1 MRNVTIL
8 LAVAA
13 MLALAGSAWADTY
26 DVTFDWNTGDGN
38 WTSTASWTKTNP
50 GPGTP
55 PGPLPFYDYTEG
67 SDTYR
72 GQAYIANNG
81 AIVTINSG
89 TEADPVGAFGVTLGD
104 YDHRG
109 EAVYLGHIDMTAGY
123 LKVAGYQGGLNINPD
138 CTFTQS
144 GGTVDLG
151 YLNSG
156 SYNWSGG
163 FNTKYTLEGG
173 TFKSDSIAGGYWR
186 SNFTQTGGEMSV
198 GTFGL
203 TDGGSYNLSGGTAT
217 VNKLEMGAS
226 TAADGTTT
234 LNITSPGVAPVLK
247 LKTSLQFGDSSADV
261 DYAVLNAPAGQV
273 INMVCNQP
281 RYASEDPGDGL
292 GYRFITSTTHFRNYL
307 NDNDVE
313 NDMDD
318 LNNVTL
324 AYDISSAY
332 GAYCWLD
339 VQVGVLE
346 VGGYDNGAATGGLV
360 DNFALKGLTL
370 TPYFDEKYPEGGGRW
385 TGPIIQLV
393 DDADNGNRASNECL
407 YVENLAI
414 GSGSVLDLN
423 GLTLYYLE
431 GEASDAFLADG
442 RVVDNS
448 ASGGGDLVQIF
459 EPVLAHGVLAN
470 SIRVDSSI
478 NYDGT
483 VETGT
488 QTAVNYTQ
496 LPVTATVEHESGG
509 TNMRVMGQARS
520 YYDADGI
527 HHVVRAAACGD
538 GHGSDLCGTGTL
550 TDSKTILVT
559 SGDCGYPTGTSIWA
573 TGTLTLNGLLKACRH
588 EGEGFPDATGLAAIF
603 NVRIIR
609 TAPGADVVCFN
620 GTISLLGN
628 DDVEWVQVVLAG
640 DLNILVLQQVAAGL
654 VIADDFAYLE
664 LDHVDV
670 GFRIPAV
677 IGQAFDVDTIFYA
690 EAFVPDGA
698 EGLGAEVVFGESG
711 ELTANCHT
719 PEPTTI
725 AMLLTGGL
733 ITLRRRR
740 KNLN

>member
-1 MRNVTIL
+1 MRTVTIL

-13 MLALAGSAWADTY
+13 VLALAGSAWADTY
-26 DVTFDWNTGDGN
+26 NVTFDWNTGDGN

-55 PGPLPFYDYTEG
+55 PGPLPFYDYIDG
-67 SDTYR
+67 RDTYR

-109 EAVYLGHIDMTAGY
+109 EAAYLGHIDMTAGY
-123 LKVAGYQGGLNINPD
+123 FKTAGYRGGLNIYPD

-144 GGTVDLG
+144 GGTVDVG
-151 YLNSG
+151 YLSSG

-186 SNFTQTGGEMSV
+186 SNFTQSGGEL
-198 GTFGL
+198 TTNNFRL

-217 VNKLEMGAS
+217 IGSLGMGQE
-226 TAADGTTT
+226 TAANGTTT
-234 LNITSPGVAPVLK
+234 LNITKTGDVHPTLK
-247 LKTSLQFGDSSADV
+247 IRSNLQFGDSSADV
-261 DYAVLNAPAGQV
+261 DYVVLNAPAGQV

-281 RYASEDPGDGL
+281 RYANGDPGDGL

-313 NDMDD
+313 NNMGD
-318 LNNVTL
+318 LNDVTL
-324 AYDISSAY
+324 AYDLSSGY
-332 GAYCWLD
+332 GAWCWLG
-339 VQVGVLE
+339 VQPGVLE
-346 VGGYDNGAATGGLV
+346 VGGHDDGINESGLV
-360 DNFALKGLTL
+360 ENFALEGLTL
-370 TPYFDEKYPEGGGRW
+370 TPYFDGEYPEGGRW
-385 TGPIIQLV
+385 TGPIVKLV
-393 DDADNGNRASNECL
+393 DNFDNGNRASDECL

-414 GSGSVLDLN
+414 GSGSVIDLN
-423 GLTLYYLE
+423 GLNLYYLY
-431 GEASDAFLADG
+431 GETPAAFLANG
-442 RVVDNS
+442 RVIDS
-448 ASGGGDLVQIF
+448 ATGGDLIRIS
-459 EPVLAHGVLAN
+459 ELSLAHGVLAN

-478 NYDGT
+478 NYDGML
-483 VETGT
+483 ETGT
-488 QTAVNYTQ
+488 QTAANYAQ
-496 LPVTATVEHESGG
+496 LPITATVEHESGG

-527 HHVVRAAACGD
+527 HHVVRAAARGD
-538 GHGSDLCGTGTL
+538 GHGSDLRGTGTL

-654 VIADDFAYLE
+654 VIDDDFAYLE

-677 IGQAFDVDTIFYA
+677 IGQAFDIDVIFYA
-690 EAFVPDGA
+690 EAFVPYGA
-698 EGLGAEVVFGESG
+698 AGLGAEVVFGESG
-711 ELTANCHT
+711 ELTAGCHT

-725 AMLLTGGL
+725 ALLLTGGL